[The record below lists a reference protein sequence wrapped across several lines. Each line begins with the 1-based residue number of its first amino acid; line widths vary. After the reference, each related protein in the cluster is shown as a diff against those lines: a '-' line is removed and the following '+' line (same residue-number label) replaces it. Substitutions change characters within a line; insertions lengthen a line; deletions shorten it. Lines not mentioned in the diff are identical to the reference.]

1 MGIVSIYNKINK
13 YANKLILQR
22 GIKMDNKLNFGKFVT
37 DKRKALGITLRAMAA
52 ELGIAPAYLSDIE
65 KGRRYPPDMDRL
77 LKIVDILKLTEEEKN
92 KMFDLAGNGKN
103 TISPDLPEYIMS
115 SETVRVALRKAR
127 EVATDKDWEE
137 FVKKLD
143 EKGRVHSEH

>member
-1 MGIVSIYNKINK
+1 
-13 YANKLILQR
+13 
-22 GIKMDNKLNFGKFVT
+22 MDDIFSFGKFIA
-37 DKRKALGITLRAMAA
+37 DKRKKLGITLRGMAA

-77 LKIVDILKLTEEEKN
+77 IQIAKILKLTEDEKHT
-92 KMFDLAGNGKN
+92 MIDLAGEGKN
-103 TISPDLPEYIMS
+103 TIAPDLPEYIMS
-115 SETVRVALRKAR
+115 SKKVRVALRKAR

-143 EKGRVHSEH
+143 EKGEST